1 MENRL
6 AATFAAAS
14 RSRTARD
21 LCRSVDLCS
30 LRGDDSRRSDPVH
43 GSLHP
48 DDRES
53 DVLPPDSRG
62 ARLQQSPF
70 PVELDVVSPHFGGR
84 KFRRRV
90 YCDWLVALD
99 ASPHWALLGT
109 LSPELEDHHGGID
122 GNGHR
127 WICGAGSAT
136 QAASEKQT
144 SRTNCGTQYRRPSA
158 TRTGTHA
165 RMRDSS
171 RPLAE
176 GSAATSESGVGGSVA
191 ARTHRW
197 RLLFRRCAT
206 GRRPSGHLHWGCFRK
221 GPYRFPADGQS
232 AGSIS
237 RVCHTGSYAFRSVRQ
252 VECVCLRECGA
263 G

>member
-1 MENRL
+1 M
-6 AATFAAAS
+6 APPFAAAS
-14 RSRTARD
+14 RSRTACD
-21 LCRSVDLCS
+21 LCRGADLCS

-43 GSLHP
+43 GSLHS

-62 ARLQQSPF
+62 APLQQSPF

-84 KFRRRV
+84 EFRGRV

-109 LSPELEDHHGGID
+109 LSPKLEDHNGGID

-127 WICGAGSAT
+127 WIRGAGSAT

-144 SRTNCGTQYRRPSA
+144 SRTNCGTQYRRPRA

-171 RPLAE
+171 WPLAE
-176 GSAATSESGVGGSVA
+176 GSAATSESGVSGSVA
-191 ARTHRW
+191 ARAHRW
-197 RLLFRRCAT
+197 RRLFRRGAT
-206 GRRPSGHLHWGCFRK
+206 GRRPPGHLHWGCLGKR
-221 GPYRFPADGQS
+221 PYRFPADGQS
-232 AGSIS
+232 TGGVS
-237 RVCHTGSYAFRSVRQ
+237 RVCHTGSNARHGLREA
-252 VECVCLRECGA
+252 ECVCLRECGI
-263 G
+263 